1 MTKIEKIHLRIMKD
15 TAERE
20 VQKLINKTVKN
31 LGYDD
36 ENSIAKYLVEGNVYY
51 KECSRLSLWIG
62 LVWETANASTAMT
75 LEELFDELPK
85 WE

>member
-20 VQKLINKTVKN
+20 VQKLINQTVKN

-36 ENSIAKYLVEGNVYY
+36 ENSIAKYLVVGNAFYG
-51 KECSRLSLWIG
+51 ECKKISLWIG
-62 LVWETANASTAMT
+62 SVWVATHNSTAAT
-75 LEELFDELPK
+75 VEELIASLPAY
-85 WE
+85 E